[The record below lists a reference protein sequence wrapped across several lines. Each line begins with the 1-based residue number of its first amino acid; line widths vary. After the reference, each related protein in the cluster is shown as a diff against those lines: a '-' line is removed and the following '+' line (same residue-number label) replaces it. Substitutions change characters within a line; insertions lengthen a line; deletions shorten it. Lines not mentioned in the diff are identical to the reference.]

1 MNSKMKSKS
10 ISDSDYDE
18 IIYHV
23 MKAEE
28 IANNTLVSEQALGQ
42 VKDYIEGNHRQPD
55 IILFS
60 QGLFKW
66 TEAVFRRCSVKK
78 RFGKFHKTQRE
89 TPVPV
94 SSLIKLQA
102 ASEWIVWLLL
112 NPYSAVFKILSN
124 IYDGAFFRK

>member
-18 IIYHV
+18 IIYHF

-78 RFGKFHKTQRE
+78 RF
-89 TPVPV
+89 
-94 SSLIKLQA
+94 
-102 ASEWIVWLLL
+102 
-112 NPYSAVFKILSN
+112 
-124 IYDGAFFRK
+124 